1 MRRCRRKHWPWHP
14 TASPGQF
21 GTYFRSSCKR
31 KFSIDTGAQHG
42 FQLRAR
48 VIHIRISSSRA
59 GHRAAAVL
67 HLLTNFS
74 QPWLQS
80 WLASLMETQHGLLVV
95 QGSISMACWSSQPS
109 VPQHTHLRAHIRLAL
124 RYSFCSA
131 FFAALRN
138 SFCSAVSLRRA
149 LDHAR
154 RLFRRRAARAL
165 LDSQYP

>member
-109 VPQHTHLRAHIRLAL
+109 VPQHTHLRAHIRLTTCNQTTCHV
-124 RYSFCSA
+124 SFNKS
-131 FFAALRN
+131 
-138 SFCSAVSLRRA
+138 SS
-149 LDHAR
+149 
-154 RLFRRRAARAL
+154 RL
-165 LDSQYP
+165 